1 MFVSTQ
7 SKSGTPS
14 ARMVEAA
21 MAKKVFFI
29 SALILGL
36 ANVNASAQPV
46 LNVGGQTCEKWTEIH
61 QSPTTET
68 SSFDGWVIGYVQG
81 KAATIE
87 AENRIKG
94 FPAIKVLRGMDSPAL
109 VQLTGVFCRG
119 NPLRTLAEAGDTLM
133 GQAVADSS
141 PDVVV
146 VGPSRVKIVTQKPL
160 AETTGSGDITGS
172 ITPTHRCELITVGD
186 ASEKIA
192 RRFRK
197 CD

>member
-1 MFVSTQ
+1 
-7 SKSGTPS
+7 
-14 ARMVEAA
+14 

-36 ANVNASAQPV
+36 ASVDASAQTV
-46 LNVGGQTCEKWTEIH
+46 LNAGGQTCEKWTEVH
-61 QSPTTET
+61 EYPSPTTET
-68 SSFDGWVIGYVQG
+68 SRFDGWVIGYVQG

-94 FPAIKVLRGMDSPAL
+94 FPAIKVLRGMDDPTV
-109 VQLTGVFCRG
+109 VQLTGVYCRG
-119 NPLRTLAEAGDTLM
+119 NPVRTLAEVGDTLM
-133 GQAVADSS
+133 AQAVADSS
-141 PDVVV
+141 SNVVV

-172 ITPTHRCELITVGD
+172 INPTHRCELITVSD
-186 ASEKIA
+186 ASETII